1 MELKEYFETAKGTG
15 VLATADLNGKVDV
28 AIYRHPYV
36 MEDGTVAFIMADH
49 LSHENLQSN
58 PQVAYLFVEAGGGYK
73 GKRLYLT
80 KVKEETDPQR
90 IAALRRRTTP
100 ASCHPSE
107 REQRFLVH
115 FRLDRVRPLVGN
127 EPESNRLPRVRVVT
141 ASSPR
146 GTFGASVR

>member
-1 MELKEYFETAKGTG
+1 MELKEYFETVKGTG
-15 VLATADLNGKVDV
+15 VLATADSSGKVDV
-28 AIYRHPYV
+28 AIYGRPHV

-58 PQVAYLFVEAGGGYK
+58 RQAAYLFVEAGEGYE

-80 KVKEETDPQR
+80 KVKEEADPQR

-107 REQRFLVH
+107 GEQRFLVH
-115 FRLDRVRPLVGN
+115 FRLGRVRPLVGD
-127 EPESNRLPRVRVVT
+127 EPE
-141 ASSPR
+141 
-146 GTFGASVR
+146 

>member
-15 VLATADLNGKVDV
+15 VLATADSSGKVDV
-28 AIYRHPYV
+28 AIYGRPHV
-36 MEDGTVAFIMADH
+36 MEDATVAFIMADH

-58 PQVAYLFVEAGGGYK
+58 PYAAYLFVEAGGGYK

-100 ASCHPSE
+100 AGCHPSE
-107 REQRFLVH
+107 GEQRFLVH

-127 EPESNRLPRVRVVT
+127 EPE
-141 ASSPR
+141 
-146 GTFGASVR
+146 